1 METITTLNFNSYDGT
16 PIQFVL
22 VKPAGNNLKR
32 LVFYF
37 HPGGFYQ
44 GVMNKILLY
53 KWDNIREKLDANE
66 TCEK

>member
-37 HPGGFYQ
+37 HPDGFT
-44 GVMNKILLY
+44 KEL
-53 KWDNIREKLDANE
+53 
-66 TCEK
+66 